1 MLYQHEINITNCFDF
16 PFYSIKYK
24 PILLSFLYFLLNVII
39 FTTCNII
46 IFFSLCNLNIC
57 DNYNKLHVTTTP
69 NNLLLKFFLL
79 FVQLH
84 SQHRDHA

>member
-1 MLYQHEINITNCFDF
+1 MLYQHEKNKTNCFDF

-24 PILLSFLYFLLNVII
+24 PILLSFLYFLLNVFN
-39 FTTCNII
+39 FTTCKII

-57 DNYNKLHVTTTP
+57 DNYDKLTTTLD
-69 NNLLLKFFLL
+69 NLLLKFFLL

>member
-57 DNYNKLHVTTTP
+57 DNYNKLHVTTTL